1 MTVSILLLCFFVVLS
16 ALFSSSET
24 AFMSLSA
31 IKVRQLLKKRAKNA
45 KLIHKL
51 KAKQDKL
58 LTTILIGNNLVN
70 TFASALGASIAISF
84 FGESGVGIATALMTV
99 AILIFG
105 EIVPKTV
112 ASHQPEIAAC
122 RLSKLVYF
130 FELLLSPFVLVFSGV
145 INIVTVA
152 VKRFFP
158 ESRPLVTEE
167 ELKTLIDVG
176 NQEGTLEAGEKEM
189 LNKIFEFT
197 DLHVRSIMINRLL
210 VKAVSVDASYKELVA
225 LLKDSGFSRLPVFEG
240 DFNSVLGYVHYKD
253 VLYAKEKGAEFN
265 VKSIMRP
272 VCFVPETKSATEM
285 LHFFIKE
292 KQSFAIAVDE
302 NGCNAGL
309 ITMDDLLS
317 AVFGRLADEYD
328 KKAVPIEERIE
339 FISPTELR
347 LPGDMLLNDFN
358 AFFKT
363 NLESEYYQTL
373 GGWMLEKFD
382 VLPSVGDLLRTDIC
396 TFIVEQQYQRCIKTV
411 RVKFVV

>member
-1 MTVSILLLCFFVVLS
+1 MTLTLILLCLCVVLS

-24 AFMSLSA
+24 AFMSLSP
-31 IKVRQLLKKRAKNA
+31 IKVRQLLKRRAKNA

-51 KAKQDKL
+51 KSKQDKL
-58 LTTILIGNNLVN
+58 LTTILIGNNIVN
-70 TFASALGASIAISF
+70 AFASALGASAAISF
-84 FGESGVGIATALMTV
+84 FGETGVGIATALMTF

-112 ASHQPEIAAC
+112 ASHQPETAAC
-122 RLSKLVYF
+122 NLSKIVLF
-130 FELLLSPFVLVFSGV
+130 FEVLLSPLVLFFSG
-145 INIVTVA
+145 A
-152 VKRFFP
+152 VKLITAAIRRFFP
-158 ESRPLVTEE
+158 EQMPLVTEE
-167 ELKTLIDVG
+167 ELKMLIDVG

-197 DLHVRSIMINRLL
+197 DLHVRSIMVNRLL
-210 VKAVSVDASYKELVA
+210 VKDVSIDASYKETVKI
-225 LLKDSGFSRLPVFEG
+225 LKDSGFSRLPVFDG
-240 DFNSVLGYVHYKD
+240 DFDSVLGYVHYKD
-253 VLYAKEKGAEFN
+253 VLYAKEKGENFSI
-265 VKSIMRP
+265 KSIMRP

-285 LHFFIKE
+285 LHFFINE

-347 LPGDMLLNDFN
+347 LPGDMLLSDFN
-358 AFFKT
+358 GFFKT
-363 NLESEYYQTL
+363 KLESEYYQTL

-382 VLPSVGDLLRTDIC
+382 VLPSVGDLLRTDVC

-411 RVKFVV
+411 RVKFAI